1 MSAGTKNSSS
11 SGGGGGG
18 GTAARALRF
27 TGHVAFRQ
35 RLILAVLAGKPI
47 RIDRIRSD
55 DEQPGLRDFEAGFLR
70 LLEKCTNGTHV
81 EIGYTGTSLL
91 LRPGIISG
99 GKITHDCGTARPV
112 GYYLEWIALLAP
124 FAKKEFSLTLKG
136 ITNGETD
143 LGVDILRTVTLP
155 HLSLFLPPS
164 TSALASALELRVL
177 KRGAAPL
184 GGGEVFFQC
193 PLLPSSGG
201 GEAGGMLRT
210 INFVEPGR
218 IRRIRG
224 IATAMRVS
232 PQMANRMI
240 DAARGV
246 LNRYIPDLFLFS
258 DVYKGDDS
266 GKSPGFA
273 LSLVSTSTTGALH
286 CVEGVSQPGS
296 VPEDVALKTARSLLS
311 EIATRGCIDRAHQ
324 SHVLALMALGPQ
336 DVGKVRLG
344 TLTPQSVQMM
354 RDIKEALGVTFKI
367 AEAPS
372 NSGTT
377 TQLRSKLPKST
388 VTRNRD
394 EDDDEHEDEEEFQG
408 FDDVEVEQDS
418 EEDEEVAAVQ
428 RSPELFVSCLGI
440 GARGYRK
447 VG

>member
-1 MSAGTKNSSS
+1 MSTAAKKPH
-11 SGGGGGG
+11 
-18 GTAARALRF
+18 GTATRALRF
-27 TGHVAFRQ
+27 MGHIGFRQ
-35 RLILAVLAGKPI
+35 RLVLAVLAGKPI
-47 RIDRIRSD
+47 RIDRIRPD
-55 DEQPGLRDFEAGFLR
+55 DEQPGLRDFEADFLR

-91 LRPGIISG
+91 MRPGIIAG
-99 GKITHDCGTARPV
+99 GKVTHDCGTSRPI
-112 GYYLEWIALLAP
+112 GYFLEWIALLAP
-124 FAKKEFSLTLKG
+124 FAKKELSLTLRG
-136 ITNGETD
+136 ITNGSTD
-143 LGVDILRTVTLP
+143 FGVDILRTVTLP
-155 HLSLFLPPS
+155 HLALFLPPS
-164 TSALASALELRVL
+164 TSALASSLELRIV

-184 GGGEVFFQC
+184 GGGEIFFRC

-224 IATAMRVS
+224 IASAMRVS

-246 LNRYIPDLFLFS
+246 LNRYVPDLFLFS
-258 DVYKGDDS
+258 DVYKGDES
-266 GKSPGFA
+266 GKSPGYC

-286 CVEGVSQPGS
+286 CAEAVSQGGA

-336 DVGKVRLG
+336 DVGKVRVG
-344 TLTPQSVQMM
+344 TLTAQSVQMM

-367 AEAPS
+367 TEVDSNAASAP
-372 NSGTT
+372 
-377 TQLRSKLPKST
+377 RARLPKRT
-388 VTRNRD
+388 VTRNLDSDEDED
-394 EDDDEHEDEEEFQG
+394 EDDFDDFGDNDDFESDEDEEL
-408 FDDVEVEQDS
+408 
-418 EEDEEVAAVQ
+418 AAVQ
-428 RSPELFVSCLGI
+428 KSPELLVSCLGI
-440 GARGYRK
+440 GVRGYRK